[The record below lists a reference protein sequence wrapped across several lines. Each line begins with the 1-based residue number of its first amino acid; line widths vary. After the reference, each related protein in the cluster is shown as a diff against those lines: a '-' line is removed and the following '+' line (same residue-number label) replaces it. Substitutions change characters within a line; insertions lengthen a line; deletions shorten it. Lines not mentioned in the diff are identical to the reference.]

1 MRILAFLVCFVSALD
16 AETPFACNL
25 RAFQPGERKQW
36 RKLIEEM
43 SSAVVEARE
52 LPDGYTLHVDSRRTS
67 LVKLSEWAV
76 LERKCC
82 PFFDFELVL
91 HGEDG
96 SLWLNLRGR
105 DGVKQ
110 FIREDFT
117 LLRDRLGTARVN

>member
-1 MRILAFLVCFVSALD
+1 MKNVIAAVLLCACALSAE
-16 AETPFACNL
+16 APFACNL
-25 RAFQPGERKQW
+25 KAFQPEERKQW
-36 RKLIEEM
+36 RKLIEEVT
-43 SSAVVEARE
+43 SAVVVARE
-52 LPDGYTLHVDSRRTS
+52 LTDGYALQVDSNRVS
-67 LVKLSEWAV
+67 LVEVAEWAA

-82 PFFDFELVL
+82 PFFDFQLNM

-117 LLRDRLGTARVN
+117 LLRDKLGK